1 MSYPIDPEL
10 ATWIT
15 MIPEVDFADPAA
27 IRARMREMADVI
39 PAYQP
44 VNPVE
49 VRALSIPGPAG
60 APEVDIRVYTPAA
73 EPGPLGA
80 LVHIHGGGFV
90 IGDLDMAERTA
101 LRVADEVGVVVVAM
115 DYRLA
120 PEHPF
125 PAGLEDCYAT
135 LEWTAKHAAELGV
148 DPDRIAVGGDSA
160 GGGLAAAVT
169 LLARDRGGPAL
180 AYQVLNIPE
189 LDDRLSTPSMTAFT
203 DTPMWHRPNAIL
215 SWDFYLGDGR
225 RGTEDVSPYAA
236 PARAT
241 DLSGLPPAFVAVCE
255 FDPLRDE
262 GLDYAQRL
270 VQAGVSTELHL
281 YPGTFHGSAFVAGAA
296 VTVRMGRDLTDALRR
311 ALRGGRA

>member
-1 MSYPIDPEL
+1 MSYAIDPEL
-10 ATWIT
+10 ATWLPL
-15 MIPEVDFADPAA
+15 IPQVDFADPVAT
-27 IRARMREMADVI
+27 RALRREMAAEFPPYV
-39 PAYQP
+39 P

-49 VRALSIPGPAG
+49 VRALNIPGPAG
-60 APEVDIRVYTPAA
+60 GPEVAIRVYTPAGD
-73 EPGPLGA
+73 GPLGA

-90 IGDLDMAERTA
+90 LGDLDLAERSA
-101 LRVADEVGVVVVAM
+101 LRVADVVGVVVVAM

-120 PEHPF
+120 PENPY

-135 LEWTAKHAAELGV
+135 LEWTAKNAAELGV
-148 DPDRIAVGGDSA
+148 DPARIAIGGDSA

-189 LDDRLSTPSMTAFT
+189 LDDRLDTPSMTAYT

-215 SWDFYLGDGR
+215 SWDFYLGVGK
-225 RGTEDVSPYAA
+225 RGTAEVSPYAA

-281 YPGTFHGSAFVAGAA
+281 YPGTFHGSGFITEAA

-311 ALRGGRA
+311 ALRDAPA

>member
-1 MSYPIDPEL
+1 MSYAIDPEL
-10 ATWIT
+10 ATWLPL
-15 MIPEVDFADPAA
+15 IPQVNFADPVAT
-27 IRARMREMADVI
+27 RARRREMAAEI
-39 PAYQP
+39 PPYVAA
-44 VNPVE
+44 NPVA

-60 APEVDIRVYTPAA
+60 GPEVAIRVYTPAA
-73 EPGPLGA
+73 DGPLGA

-90 IGDLDMAERTA
+90 LGDLDLAERSA
-101 LRVADEVGVVVVAM
+101 LRVADQVGVVVVAM

-120 PEHPF
+120 PENPF
-125 PAGLEDCYAT
+125 PAGLDDCYAT
-135 LEWTAKHAAELGV
+135 LEWTAKNAAELGV
-148 DPDRIAVGGDSA
+148 DPARIAVGGDSA
-160 GGGLAAAVT
+160 GGGLAAAVA
-169 LLARDRGGPAL
+169 LLTRDRGGPAL

-189 LDDRLSTPSMTAFT
+189 LDDRLDTPSMTAYT

-215 SWDFYLGDGR
+215 SWDFYLGEGK
-225 RGTEDVSPYAA
+225 RGTAEVSPYAA

-281 YPGTFHGSAFVAGAA
+281 YPGTFHGSGLIPEAA

-311 ALRGGRA
+311 ALRDAPA